1 MNKAISAKISALK
14 SSKMM
19 SVAVPLAVA
28 LMFSVAP
35 EVMAGGATTSGG
47 SEFDGV
53 WATLTG
59 WMAGTLG
66 KIAAGTMILVGI
78 IAGIARQNL
87 FAFAAGIGGGIGLYN
102 APSIIDSMFTAT
114 VSSSPVVTG
123 VVTTISNGM

>member
-1 MNKAISAKISALK
+1 MLKKISQKVQAHK
-14 SSKMM
+14 KVAA
-19 SVAVPLAVA
+19 VAVPLVVAVMGA
-28 LMFSVAP
+28 VLP
-35 EVMAGGATTSGG
+35 DLLAGGATTSGG
-47 SEFDGV
+47 AEFDGV

-78 IAGIARQNL
+78 IAGIAKQNL

-114 VSSSPVVTG
+114 VSQAQAANDVVFTLA
-123 VVTTISNGM
+123 NGM

>member
-1 MNKAISAKISALK
+1 MKKSVLKK
-14 SSKMM
+14 SS
-19 SVAVPLAVA
+19 SVVLPFLAAVA
-28 LMFSVAP
+28 FAIAP
-35 EVMAGGATTSGG
+35 EVMAGGVTTSGG
-47 SEFDGV
+47 AEFDGV

-78 IAGIARQNL
+78 IAGIAKQNL

-114 VSSSPVVTG
+114 ISQAQFANDVVI
-123 VVTTISNGM
+123 TISNGM